1 MNRRTFSQ
9 MLGGLVASA
18 VLPWTRTAAE
28 ESPPA
33 TSADHVHMAVPT
45 GPPQQIAMVIHPRCI
60 PLDVFGPQAVLAGLG
75 NVQVHLVWKTRD
87 AVVAAS
93 GGAPPARHDLCG
105 VSARSHPPVRA
116 WRLGRGHSAHE

>member
-9 MLGGLVASA
+9 TLGGLVASA

-28 ESPPA
+28 APPPA

-60 PLDVFGPQAVLAGLG
+60 PLDVFGPHAVLVGLG

-93 GGAPPARHDLCG
+93 GVPSSPPRPL
-105 VSARSHPPVRA
+105 RSVRA
-116 WRLGRGHSAHE
+116 ISPSCSCPAAWKGAQRS